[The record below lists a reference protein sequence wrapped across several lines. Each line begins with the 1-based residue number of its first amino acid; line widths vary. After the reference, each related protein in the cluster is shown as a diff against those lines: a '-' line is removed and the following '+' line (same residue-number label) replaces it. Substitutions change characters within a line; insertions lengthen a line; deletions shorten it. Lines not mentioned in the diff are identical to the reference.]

1 MCGMSN
7 GMDSQINEMIC
18 DIWEKWHGDGGVVD
32 VSDEMNESM
41 GGEIG
46 EGFRLG
52 NGMGERMGMDG

>member
-1 MCGMSN
+1 M
-7 GMDSQINEMIC
+7 
-18 DIWEKWHGDGGVVD
+18 
-32 VSDEMNESM
+32 SDEMNESM

>member
-46 EGFRLG
+46 
-52 NGMGERMGMDG
+52 GMGERMGMDG